1 MPKFKNSNETF
12 WLIFKHCVKVEIEL
26 NSFNWLGIKPREH
39 WFRNGTENSEL
50 CWQNH
55 IPDLDC
61 DFKCQ
66 YQSFAT
72 HLPKCQTPN
81 QSHCMFSKA
90 DSKNLFTI
98 CNSKKKGVTFKGQLS
113 KEEKYDKS
121 DNVSTIN
128 VGIYSMSKEVREE
141 VDIITFSELIGSIG
155 GSLGMF
161 FGFSI
166 SAYVFYV
173 VDAMIMKAMRNHHF
187 E

>member
-1 MPKFKNSNETF
+1 
-12 WLIFKHCVKVEIEL
+12 
-26 NSFNWLGIKPREH
+26 
-39 WFRNGTENSEL
+39 
-50 CWQNH
+50 
-55 IPDLDC
+55 
-61 DFKCQ
+61 
-66 YQSFAT
+66 
-72 HLPKCQTPN
+72 
-81 QSHCMFSKA
+81 MFSKA

-98 CNSKKKGVTFKGQLS
+98 CNSKKKSVTFKGQLS

-173 VDAMIMKAMRNHHF
+173 VDAMIMKAIRARDHHF